1 MKKLHTEEVDTLC
14 KAILSLETVEE
25 CYNFFEDI
33 CTVKEIIDI
42 AQRLKAARM
51 LKDGA
56 NYTQIAE
63 ATGMS
68 TATISRVNK
77 CLEYGNGGYKI
88 VLDRLQEEQKTMLY
102 RVEEGCLK
110 ELKNLNFVLEKDL
123 QKFVEKNMDTLIG
136 YRFLETEFV
145 ANNYPILYNNV
156 RRC

>member
-77 CLEYGNGGYKI
+77 CLEYGNGGYDT
-88 VLDRLQEEQKTMLY
+88 VLARLDK
-102 RVEEGCLK
+102 
-110 ELKNLNFVLEKDL
+110 
-123 QKFVEKNMDTLIG
+123 
-136 YRFLETEFV
+136 
-145 ANNYPILYNNV
+145 
-156 RRC
+156 